1 MNTDK
6 KASDDVI
13 VDVICDKVI
22 HDEMRM
28 TSGEIRHF
36 VDEIIANR

>member
-1 MNTDK
+1 MNTNK
-6 KASDDVI
+6 KVSDDVI

-22 HDEMRM
+22 HDEIRM

-36 VDEIIANR
+36 VNTVLSNR